1 MREGVMSKVRN
12 VYFLKVNSLAVMSLV
27 SLFFC
32 SLAIHEES
40 NATGSIIFFIAF
52 FFYYVSVDI
61 IVVLARKKA
70 SEEGVNDNI
79 ISWIS
84 YMVFQ
89 ISFGQFIDGE
99 WLLPLTILVA
109 FVGMLFVMLY
119 NLYVEV
125 NNAKAAD

>member
-1 MREGVMSKVRN
+1 MREGVVSKVRS
-12 VYFLKVNSLAVMSLV
+12 VYFLKVNSLAVMSLL
-27 SLFFC
+27 SLIFC

-40 NATGSIIFFIAF
+40 NAIGSIIFFIAF
-52 FFYYVSVDI
+52 FFYYVSVDVVI
-61 IVVLARKKA
+61 ILARKKA

-79 ISWIS
+79 VSWIS

-89 ISFGQFIDGE
+89 ISFSQFIDGE
-99 WLLPLTILVA
+99 WLLPLAILVV
-109 FVGMLFVMLY
+109 FIGTLFVMLY